1 MSLAGYVRDQGEGY
15 FDDVVSGRD
24 VTKSDFQGVTAALR
38 VRPNDAMVIDASVYA
53 TKNDSDGQSGQPIVL
68 TTAAN
73 ALSRD
78 DQVAR
83 GRAVRAGQAL
93 SALSE
98 SDTLGGDLV
107 IEYEFGDIS
116 LKSLTAYSE
125 IDDAWAVDFTAGQL
139 EAVGS
144 QGGGSFRHGNH
155 TVPVG

>member
-83 GRAVRAGQAL
+83 GGAGRGGPWKPFRRAKR
-93 SALSE
+93 SAAIWS
-98 SDTLGGDLV
+98 SSTSSGT
-107 IEYEFGDIS
+107 S
-116 LKSLTAYSE
+116 A
-125 IDDAWAVDFTAGQL
+125 
-139 EAVGS
+139 
-144 QGGGSFRHGNH
+144 
-155 TVPVG
+155 